1 MDTRLYPLATDE
13 QISNVIRGDA
23 MIYVGERILDRAGY
37 YGIYADDTGRIPI
50 EISWEQIA
58 NNSIFEYLAK

>member
-1 MDTRLYPLATDE
+1 MDTRLYPLVTDE
-13 QISNVIRGDA
+13 QIKNVIRGEA

-50 EISWEQIA
+50 EISWWQIA
-58 NNSIFEYLAK
+58 NNSILEHMAK